1 MAEVHGSKSRLLMDP
16 TGAVP
21 GTPVIVATVTGYT
34 FDGTRDRVD
43 VTPLGATNKRS
54 VQGLANYSGTFTAN
68 WDSADL
74 KLLDAAL
81 AGNPVTLRLE
91 PNHDEPGTY
100 LSGLAY
106 LDASIATGASA
117 AVTMSG
123 TYAAAGNWTLT
134 KTP

>member
-21 GTPVIVATVTGYT
+21 GTPVVVGTVTGYT

-43 VTPLGATNKRS
+43 ITPLGATNKRS
-54 VQGLANYSGTFTAN
+54 VQGLANYSGTITFN
-68 WDSADL
+68 WDSTNL
-74 KLLDAAL
+74 TLLEAAL
-81 AGNPVTLRLE
+81 AGTPVTLKLI
-91 PNHDEPGTY
+91 PDNGTPGTY

-117 AVTMSG
+117 AVTGSG
-123 TYAAAGNWTLT
+123 TFAAAGDWTLT
-134 KTP
+134 KAA